1 MLKSIVPCMVA
12 VIMLCTSC
20 AASTYYQVTDPG
32 SGKVF
37 YTQEIKR
44 NGSAVEF
51 RDAKTGGVV
60 TLQSS
65 EIVHITPQAY
75 NQAVPPPQTTEKK

>member
-1 MLKSIVPCMVA
+1 MVA
-12 VIMLCTSC
+12 VVMLCTSC
-20 AASTYYQVTDPG
+20 AANTYFQVTDPG

-51 RDAKTGGVV
+51 RDAKTAGVV
-60 TLQSS
+60 TLQNS
-65 EIVHITPQAY
+65 EIVQITQQAY
-75 NQAVPPPQTTEKK
+75 NQAVPPPQKNEKK

>member
-1 MLKSIVPCMVA
+1 
-12 VIMLCTSC
+12 
-20 AASTYYQVTDPG
+20 VTEPG

-51 RDAKTGGVV
+51 RDAKAGGVV
-60 TLQSS
+60 TLQNS
-65 EIVHITPQAY
+65 EILQITPQAY
-75 NQAVPPPQTTEKK
+75 KTPVPPETK